1 MSRKPRKKP
10 GIPRH
15 NTLGKS
21 LPAARTNGSD
31 TTERSETSGN
41 EQENDDSSLTF
52 RQQSVLP
59 TVAVSHSIA
68 QASRD
73 SGVAESTLRRWLS
86 DPSFRSELARVRQEY
101 QVLSRQQALAGIPIG
116 MSVIVE
122 LATGAEDKA
131 LRFRAAR
138 FLVEHGNRQGNI
150 ERLSDD
156 LLDLQEAI
164 QSSDNTNQLA

>member
-1 MSRKPRKKP
+1 MSRKPRKKT
-10 GIPRH
+10 GNPRH
-15 NTLGKS
+15 NTPVKS
-21 LPAARTNGSD
+21 LSTTSTNESGI
-31 TTERSETSGN
+31 TERSEMSGN
-41 EQENDDSSLTF
+41 ERENDDFSLTF
-52 RQQSVLP
+52 RQQAVLP

-73 SGVAESTLRRWLS
+73 SGLAESTLRRWLA
-86 DPSFRSELARVRQEY
+86 DPSFRTELARVRQEY

-138 FLVEHGNRQGNI
+138 FLVEHGDRQGNL